1 MSDDDTST
9 DDTRGERSQG
19 QGRVDEDRD
28 ERYASWEKRRGRDS
42 RPEDVAAVATDR
54 GPGWLDDRAR
64 WLLIV
69 AGIVM
74 IFVPEPVTSMIGLG
88 FVVGGVL
95 LWLADL
101 FG

>member
-1 MSDDDTST
+1 M
-9 DDTRGERSQG
+9 
-19 QGRVDEDRD
+19 
-28 ERYASWEKRRGRDS
+28 
-42 RPEDVAAVATDR
+42 
-54 GPGWLDDRAR
+54 DDRAQ